1 MPFKVKG
8 DKNTEKLLAYGLAHM
23 PIVIIWK
30 SYMGCKR
37 CYECMQK
44 YDKVTCIS
52 KLSLVNIIWKSYM
65 AVSTFFLYGHEKTT
79 KVTCLSKFNH

>member
-44 YDKVTCIS
+44 I
-52 KLSLVNIIWKSYM
+52 
-65 AVSTFFLYGHEKTT
+65 
-79 KVTCLSKFNH
+79 